1 MTVWIVRGAW
11 DYEQSQILGVYAT
24 QALAEQRV
32 AKEKASA
39 EPYDVVDAYP
49 WEVEKGVN
57 GECPFCK
64 VAPGHQGDC
73 DE

>member
-24 QALAEQRV
+24 QALSEQRV

-39 EPYDVVDAYP
+39 EPYDFVDAYP
-49 WEVEKGVN
+49 WEVE
-57 GECPFCK
+57 
-64 VAPGHQGDC
+64 
-73 DE
+73 DEVEDEVEG

>member
-11 DYEQSQILGVYAT
+11 VYEQSQILGVYAT

-39 EPYDVVDAYP
+39 ESYDVVNAYP
-49 WEVEKGVN
+49 WEVEDSV
-57 GECPFCK
+57 E
-64 VAPGHQGDC
+64 
-73 DE
+73 DEG